1 LSSPLLLI
9 NPLYEYSALSSSK
22 EKGGT
27 RIFEEF
33 LSKRK
38 HFIFQKILVHLFSL
52 FFSSSQQQ
60 KLSHFFLSLSL
71 LYSACYVF
79 CGVSS
84 ITDDDELLLFV
95 KKKVFYTTYIRK
107 RERDGRGL

>member
-1 LSSPLLLI
+1 MKRRGGETCVYFSKFFGSS
-9 NPLYEYSALSSSK
+9 
-22 EKGGT
+22 
-27 RIFEEF
+27 
-33 LSKRK
+33 
-38 HFIFQKILVHLFSL
+38 FSL

-71 LYSACYVF
+71 LYSAHHVF

-84 ITDDDELLLFV
+84 ITDDELVFV
-95 KKKVFYTTYIRK
+95 KKKVFYTTHIRK